1 MTEYKKH
8 NFVSNYGYEIYRP
21 DGTLRKRYMP
31 EPEASCEGTLDLEI
45 KDQKGEIKQKDSVP
59 IRSLQ
64 RGIIAQIFSS
74 TPGSSTSSESAYR
87 FQNRWF
93 YTPAQGSNPQRGSN
107 IAASGS
113 SMFGGIFVCNQ
124 SSSGTS
130 KYCSYVG
137 SDNIDQSFVSM
148 SSVSDHLHYDSATG
162 GTIKISLTRSN
173 VQPNSGSASRIA
185 LVGNSGTAPG
195 YVYAMDS
202 LSSSW
207 AQNDSIRITYNFEF
221 PTSSSSTINRNMLVD
236 WFTNFD
242 TSMRLKNLSG
252 TEIAPKN
259 TNPSLTI
266 CGCKYIYG
274 ASADQIDK
282 GIVLGSSDADVNW
295 EDTNLNS
302 VFDVN
307 VLKPTATSAADFT
320 GEQIS
325 GSTVYCQH
333 ARNFQNIS
341 DSAVTI
347 KEAGVITHPTNT
359 TYCVAS
365 ADSFLLAHWLTG
377 DVVVN
382 PGETIRVY
390 WKPTIIVD

>member
-1 MTEYKKH
+1 MADYKKH
-8 NFVSNYGYEIYRP
+8 NLVSNYGYEIYQA
-21 DGTLRKRYMP
+21 DGTLRERYMP

-45 KDQKGEIKQKDSVP
+45 KDQNGKIKQKDSVP

-74 TPGSSTSSESAYR
+74 AGSSTSNESAYR

-93 YTPAQGSNPQRGSN
+93 YSPQSGQWPQSGSN
-107 IAASGS
+107 IMSGS
-113 SMFGGIFVCNQ
+113 CSPYGGIFVCNQ
-124 SSSGTS
+124 SSSGTN
-130 KYCSYVG
+130 KTCSFMG
-137 SDNIDQSFVSM
+137 SDNINESFVSM
-148 SSVSDHLHYDSATG
+148 SSVSDPLHYDNDS
-162 GTIKISLTRSN
+162 GTIKISLTRAN
-173 VQPNSGSASRIA
+173 VQPGSGSASKIA
-185 LVGNSGTAPG
+185 LIGSQSNDAR

-221 PTSSSSTINRNMLVD
+221 PTSASSTITKNMLVD

-252 TEIAPKN
+252 TDVACRN
-259 TNPSLTI
+259 TSPSLTI

-274 ASADQIDK
+274 ASANQIDK
-282 GIVLGSSDADVNW
+282 GIVLGTSDADVSW
-295 EDTNLNS
+295 EDTDFTDS

-307 VLKPTATSAADFT
+307 VLKPLATSAADFT
-320 GEQIS
+320 GEIVS
-325 GSTVYCQH
+325 GTTVYCQH

-341 DSAVTI
+341 DHAVTI

-365 ADSFLLAHWLTG
+365 VDSFLLAHWLTG